1 MATRRPRPPRDG
13 RARASLRATRPAGS
27 GQDQRTE
34 TAAQYARALAAEAE
48 RSLAK
53 DPQRWHH
60 KRTTEVSRRPGER
73 RGKAM
78 P

>member
-1 MATRRPRPPRDG
+1 MATRRPRIPRDG
-13 RARASLRATRPAGS
+13 QASLRATRPAGS
-27 GQDQRTE
+27 SQGRRTD
-34 TAAQYARALAAEAE
+34 TAERYARTLAAEAE
-48 RSLAK
+48 QSLAK
-53 DPQRWHH
+53 DPERWHH

>member
-1 MATRRPRPPRDG
+1 MASRRPRTPGDG
-13 RARASLRATRPAGS
+13 QASLRATRPAGS

-53 DPQRWHH
+53 DPERWHH
-60 KRTTEVSRRPGER
+60 KRTSEVSRRPGER
-73 RGKAM
+73 RGKAR

>member
-1 MATRRPRPPRDG
+1 MATRGPRPSRDG
-13 RARASLRATRPAGS
+13 QASLPATRPAGS
-27 GQDQRTE
+27 SRDQRTE
-34 TAAQYARALAAEAE
+34 TAAQYARALAAEAA

-60 KRTTEVSRRPGER
+60 TRTTEVSRHRGER